1 MLWWPD
7 LLLEIE
13 LCGDWGGGAAVCAKK
28 KMYKKEGEMG
38 EGERRVD
45 CQVIN

>member
-1 MLWWPD
+1 MWRL
-7 LLLEIE
+7 
-13 LCGDWGGGAAVCAKK
+13 GGGATVCAKK
-28 KMYKKEGEMG
+28 KMHKKEGEMG

>member
-1 MLWWPD
+1 VGRGWLF
-7 LLLEIE
+7 
-13 LCGDWGGGAAVCAKK
+13 VAKK
-28 KMYKKEGEMG
+28 KKKNKEDGEVR

>member
-1 MLWWPD
+1 VGRGWLF
-7 LLLEIE
+7 
-13 LCGDWGGGAAVCAKK
+13 VAKK
-28 KMYKKEGEMG
+28 KNKEDGEVR

>member
-1 MLWWPD
+1 MVRLKGW
-7 LLLEIE
+7 LFVLE
-13 LCGDWGGGAAVCAKK
+13 K
-28 KMYKKEGEMG
+28 KMHKKEGEMG

>member
-1 MLWWPD
+1 MWRLGGRGGC
-7 LLLEIE
+7 
-13 LCGDWGGGAAVCAKK
+13 LCKK